1 MSMFSFPTNP
11 LRDGLIEVSTV
22 ADRRFSR
29 YLIECSSQ
37 QNKRKKKSRFN
48 RLRTL
53 TVIIIHVRVLND
65 YVRTCS
71 YENNKLGYGIN
82 QKKKR
87 RLVSVPQKCA
97 KYMGTIRHRL
107 ATVSCGGLAVI
118 GELSWDVILICLINR
133 APDGRVLAS
142 LSNTKMRI
150 EELIIEGMTR
160 HLCI

>member
-1 MSMFSFPTNP
+1 MFSFPTNP

-97 KYMGTIRHRL
+97 KYMGTIRQPTGNSFLRWTRGNWRTKL
-107 ATVSCGGLAVI
+107 
-118 GELSWDVILICLINR
+118 
-133 APDGRVLAS
+133 GRYFDLFDQQS
-142 LSNTKMRI
+142 T
-150 EELIIEGMTR
+150 
-160 HLCI
+160 